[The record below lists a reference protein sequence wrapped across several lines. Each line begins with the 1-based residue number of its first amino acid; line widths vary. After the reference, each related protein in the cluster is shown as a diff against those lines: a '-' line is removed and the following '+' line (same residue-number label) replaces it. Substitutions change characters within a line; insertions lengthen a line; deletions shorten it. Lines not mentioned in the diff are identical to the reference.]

1 MAEELRLALLGLP
14 SIAHDGLAV
23 SGFISSKAQAL
34 LYYLAVT
41 GRPHSR
47 ESLAALFWGEMPDS
61 NARANLRVTLC
72 NLRQLFP
79 NHLLAGRDTLAFNRA
94 APYWLDVEVFQAAL
108 GQLEPSPGATAET
121 LVREAVALYCGE
133 FLEGFSVDGAPEFE
147 AWALLQREQLRQ
159 AALQALH
166 ALTIYAT
173 EQGAYKRGIAY
184 AMQLLA
190 LDPWREEA
198 HRQLMLL
205 LAFSEQRGAALAQYE
220 TCRRILAAELGIEPL
235 EETTQLYERI
245 RAADLGAPAAEAP
258 QLLPLPFAG
267 RGDEHAWLLHEWKSA
282 HTSAKAIAL
291 IEGEAGIGKTRLAE
305 EMLQHARSESAIV
318 LQARCYEFCDGV
330 PYQPI
335 ADLLQQA
342 LPIAV
347 ASLHALPEV
356 WLSELARLLPE
367 LHETA
372 ARERELPAAGDETA
386 RWRLFEAVTRLV
398 QAIGDSAQRQGRAL
412 IFFLDDLHWCDR
424 PTVDLL
430 RYLIYHLHGSHV
442 WILGAYRPEEL
453 ASSHPLRMLRHMLG
467 REDRLSL
474 LQLGPLPDAAIEAIA
489 CACAGASRRQ
499 ALQLATYL
507 SRHAGGNPFFL
518 SQLVD
523 TLAAHG
529 LVRRVERGWELA
541 GDWAVELAAGPDRG
555 LDVPCGVQA
564 MILERFERLQPAAQR
579 ILQIASLATPRLDAE
594 LIDAYFE
601 DRRLAADSLSSC
613 LESRLLICLQPNS
626 YGLALDL
633 IRTVISTSIL
643 PGLRQQL
650 QSNLRRACER
660 LAQRRSD
667 AMAQPTSV

>member
-14 SIAHDGLAV
+14 SVVHDGLAV

-47 ESLAALFWGEMPDS
+47 EALAALFWGDMPDS

-79 NHLLAGRDTLAFNRA
+79 DHLLAGRDTLAFNRA
-94 APYWLDVEVFQAAL
+94 TPYWLDVEVFQAAL
-108 GQLEPSPGATAET
+108 RQLESSPGATAET
-121 LVREAVALYCGE
+121 VVREAVALYCGE

-173 EQGAYKRGIAY
+173 EQGAHKRGIAY
-184 AMQLLA
+184 ATKLIA

-205 LAFSEQRGAALAQYE
+205 LALNGQRGAALAQYE
-220 TCRRILAAELGIEPL
+220 TCRRILVAELGIQPL
-235 EETTQLYERI
+235 EETTELYERI
-245 RAADLGAPAAEAP
+245 RAADLGAPAAETQQQ
-258 QLLPLPFAG
+258 QLLPFAG
-267 RGDEHAWLLHEWKSA
+267 RGDEYAWLVREWKA
-282 HTSAKAIAL
+282 ARTSAKGIAL

-305 EMLQHARSESAIV
+305 EMLHHARGEGAIV
-318 LQARCYEFCDGV
+318 LQARCYEFCNGV

-335 ADLLQQA
+335 ADLLQQS

-347 ASLHALPEV
+347 ANLHALPEV

-367 LHETA
+367 LHDTA
-372 ARERELPAAGDETA
+372 AGERELPAAGDETA
-386 RWRLFEAVTRLV
+386 RWRLFGAVTRLV
-398 QAIGDSAQRQGRAL
+398 QAIGDSAQRQGRTL

-430 RYLIYHLHGSHV
+430 RYLIYHVHGSHV

-467 REDRLSL
+467 REDRLAL
-474 LQLGPLPDAAIEAIA
+474 LQLGPLPDAAIVAIA
-489 CACAGASRRQ
+489 CARAGASKRLAR
-499 ALQLATYL
+499 QLATYL
-507 SRHAGGNPFFL
+507 SHHSGGNPFFL
-518 SQLVD
+518 SQLID

-529 LVRRVERGWELA
+529 LVRRVGRGWELA
-541 GDWAVELAAGPDRG
+541 GDWAVELAAGQERQ

-564 MILERFERLQPAAQR
+564 MILERMERLQPAAQR
-579 ILQIASLATPRLDAE
+579 ILQIASLATPCLDAE
-594 LIDAYFE
+594 LIDVYFE
-601 DRRLAADSLSSC
+601 DRRLAADSLASC
-613 LESRLLICLQPNS
+613 LESRLLIYLQPNS
-626 YGLALDL
+626 YELALDL
-633 IRTVISTSIL
+633 IRTVIYTSIL
-643 PGLRQQL
+643 PSLRQQL

-660 LAQRRSD
+660 LAQSRS
-667 AMAQPTSV
+667 AAAAQPASV

>member
-14 SIAHDGLAV
+14 SVVHDGLAV

-47 ESLAALFWGEMPDS
+47 EALAALFWGDMPDS

-79 NHLLAGRDTLAFNRA
+79 DHLLAGRDTLAFNRA
-94 APYWLDVEVFQAAL
+94 TPYWLDVEVFQAAL
-108 GQLEPSPGATAET
+108 RQLESSPGATAET
-121 LVREAVALYCGE
+121 VVRESVALYCGE

-173 EQGAYKRGIAY
+173 EQGAHKRGITY
-184 AMQLLA
+184 ATQLIA

-205 LAFSEQRGAALAQYE
+205 LALNGQRGAALAQYE
-220 TCRRILAAELGIEPL
+220 TCRRILVAELGIQPL
-235 EETTQLYERI
+235 EETTELYERI
-245 RAADLGAPAAEAP
+245 RAADLGAPAAETQQQ
-258 QLLPLPFAG
+258 QLLPFAG
-267 RGDEHAWLLHEWKSA
+267 RGDEYAWLVREWKA
-282 HTSAKAIAL
+282 ARTSAKGIAL

-305 EMLQHARSESAIV
+305 EMLHHARGEGAIV
-318 LQARCYEFCDGV
+318 LQARCYEFCNGV

-335 ADLLQQA
+335 ADLLQQS

-347 ASLHALPEV
+347 ANLHALPEV

-367 LHETA
+367 LHDTA
-372 ARERELPAAGDETA
+372 AGERELPAAGDETA
-386 RWRLFEAVTRLV
+386 RWRLFGAVTRLV

-430 RYLIYHLHGSHV
+430 RYLIYHVHGSHV

-467 REDRLSL
+467 REDRLAL
-474 LQLGPLPDAAIEAIA
+474 LQLGPLPDAAIVAIA
-489 CACAGASRRQ
+489 CARAGASKRLAR
-499 ALQLATYL
+499 QLATYL
-507 SRHAGGNPFFL
+507 SHHSGGNPFFL
-518 SQLVD
+518 SQLID

-529 LVRRVERGWELA
+529 LVRRVGCGWELA
-541 GDWAVELAAGPDRG
+541 GDWAVELATGQERQ

-564 MILERFERLQPAAQR
+564 MILERMERLQPAAQR
-579 ILQIASLATPRLDAE
+579 ILQIASLATPCLDAE
-594 LIDAYFE
+594 LIDVYFE
-601 DRRLAADSLSSC
+601 DRRLAADSLASC
-613 LESRLLICLQPNS
+613 LESRLLIYLQPNS
-626 YGLALDL
+626 YELALDL
-633 IRTVISTSIL
+633 IRTVIYTSIL
-643 PGLRQQL
+643 PSLRQQL

-660 LAQRRSD
+660 LAQSRS
-667 AMAQPTSV
+667 AAAAQPASV

>member
-14 SIAHDGLAV
+14 SVVHDGLAV

-47 ESLAALFWGEMPDS
+47 EALAALFWGDMPDS

-79 NHLLAGRDTLAFNRA
+79 DHLLAGRDTLAFNRA
-94 APYWLDVEVFQAAL
+94 TPYWLDVEVFQAAL
-108 GQLEPSPGATAET
+108 RQLESSPGATAET
-121 LVREAVALYCGE
+121 VVREAVALYCGE

-173 EQGAYKRGIAY
+173 EQGAHKRGITY
-184 AMQLLA
+184 ATQLIA

-205 LAFSEQRGAALAQYE
+205 LALNGQRGAALAQYE
-220 TCRRILAAELGIEPL
+220 TCRRILVAELGIQPL
-235 EETTQLYERI
+235 EETTELYERI
-245 RAADLGAPAAEAP
+245 RAADLGAPAAETQQQ
-258 QLLPLPFAG
+258 QLLPFAG
-267 RGDEHAWLLHEWKSA
+267 RGDEYAWLVREWKA
-282 HTSAKAIAL
+282 ARTSAKGIAL

-305 EMLQHARSESAIV
+305 EMLHHARGEGAIV
-318 LQARCYEFCDGV
+318 LQARCYEFCNGV

-335 ADLLQQA
+335 ADLLQQS

-347 ASLHALPEV
+347 ANLHALPEV

-367 LHETA
+367 LHDTA
-372 ARERELPAAGDETA
+372 AGERELPAAGDETA
-386 RWRLFEAVTRLV
+386 RWRLFGAVTRLV
-398 QAIGDSAQRQGRAL
+398 QAIGDSAQRQGRTL

-430 RYLIYHLHGSHV
+430 RYLIYHVHGSHV

-467 REDRLSL
+467 REDRLAL
-474 LQLGPLPDAAIEAIA
+474 LQLGPLPDAAIVAIA
-489 CACAGASRRQ
+489 CARAGASKRLAR
-499 ALQLATYL
+499 QLATYL
-507 SRHAGGNPFFL
+507 SHHSGGNPFFL
-518 SQLVD
+518 SQLID

-529 LVRRVERGWELA
+529 LVRRVGRGWELA
-541 GDWAVELAAGPDRG
+541 GDWAVELAAGQERQ

-564 MILERFERLQPAAQR
+564 MILERMERLQTAAQR
-579 ILQIASLATPRLDAE
+579 ILQIASLATPCLDAE
-594 LIDAYFE
+594 LIDVYFE
-601 DRRLAADSLSSC
+601 DRRLAADSLASC
-613 LESRLLICLQPNS
+613 LESRLLIYLQPNS
-626 YGLALDL
+626 YELALDL
-633 IRTVISTSIL
+633 IRTVIYTSIL
-643 PGLRQQL
+643 PSLRQQL

-660 LAQRRSD
+660 LAQSRS
-667 AMAQPTSV
+667 AAAAQPASV